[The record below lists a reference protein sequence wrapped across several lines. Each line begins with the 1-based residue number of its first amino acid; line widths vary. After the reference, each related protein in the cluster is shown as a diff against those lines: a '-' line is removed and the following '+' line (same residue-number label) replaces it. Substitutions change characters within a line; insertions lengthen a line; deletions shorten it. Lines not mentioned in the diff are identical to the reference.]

1 MEHGSCYPAWLY
13 ERMSDN
19 PAVRICSQNRGSL
32 PLSSII
38 QEALVI
44 AQSYKEKKRGILVV
58 KQSLYQAQLLYERLS
73 VFLSQEECALFGADE
88 SLRVETIASS
98 PEMTAMKVETMAS
111 LLNHPDQVVVTC
123 PSALI
128 RFLPLPEDFLA
139 GCVDIHTGMQLNM
152 NELKRILVAGGY
164 RQTSHIDQPLTFACR
179 GGIVDVYSIN
189 YENPIRIEFF
199 DTEVDSIRFFDPSTQ
214 KTVSTTDDVRIVPA
228 TDVLFTDDQKGMIR
242 EATEHLYARADK
254 KIPGEIETDL
264 ADIDAGIFENRLY
277 PYMALLKECA
287 GIWDYMDHPVVIWSD
302 RSTILENIRAY
313 REDCIAYIQEMV
325 SEGDRKSTRL
335 NSSHRL

>member
-111 LLNHPDQVVVTC
+111 LLNHQDQVVVTC

-152 NELKRILVAGGY
+152 NELKRILVTGG
-164 RQTSHIDQPLTFACR
+164 
-179 GGIVDVYSIN
+179 
-189 YENPIRIEFF
+189 
-199 DTEVDSIRFFDPSTQ
+199 
-214 KTVSTTDDVRIVPA
+214 
-228 TDVLFTDDQKGMIR
+228 
-242 EATEHLYARADK
+242 
-254 KIPGEIETDL
+254 
-264 ADIDAGIFENRLY
+264 
-277 PYMALLKECA
+277 
-287 GIWDYMDHPVVIWSD
+287 
-302 RSTILENIRAY
+302 
-313 REDCIAYIQEMV
+313 
-325 SEGDRKSTRL
+325 
-335 NSSHRL
+335 